1 MNQAVGQ
8 IIEQGATVPG
18 DIDWSPFFY
27 NTVLIPTDFA
37 LKQSMEE
44 DDRSIAAPEG
54 KNKAID
60 YDKLERDVDHQ
71 RDVALKEGRLT
82 EALDALLGLE
92 KQMRLAADVV
102 GTRTVAVAILKV
114 CHEAAAW
121 KLLNEQIVALS
132 KRRAQLKQVVAA
144 MVQEAMK
151 YVDDAPDDVIREE
164 LIKTLSGV
172 TAGKIYVEI
181 ERARLVKR
189 LARMKEAEGKVKE
202 AAEIM
207 QEVAVETFGA
217 MAKTEKIDFILEQVR
232 LCLDSDDFMRAQIL
246 AKKISPRAFASET
259 VEAAEKAK
267 AAEAAAAAG
276 GEGMDEGKKK
286 RKGPKE
292 EGEIQPAAPDVPT
305 LVELKLKF
313 YELMIRYYTNTN
325 DYLEICRCYQNIYD
339 TPAVKADQERWIPVL
354 KRICWYL
361 VLAPH
366 GSMQSS
372 LLHSTFADPHLL
384 DLPKFRALLKLFIT
398 MEVVGWPQLQ
408 ADYSAEM
415 QEEKPTVFLKDSA
428 LEDLRLRVIQHNIL
442 VVSKYYVRITMA
454 RLAQLLSLTV
464 LEAEKFLSD
473 MVVEKVLVAKIDRP
487 AGIVTFGERQ
497 ESGVQLLDKWAS
509 DIAKLLDLVETSCHH
524 IHKEAMVHKVVLKT

>member
-1 MNQAVGQ
+1 
-8 IIEQGATVPG
+8 
-18 DIDWSPFFY
+18 
-27 NTVLIPTDFA
+27 
-37 LKQSMEE
+37 MEE

-60 YDKLERDVDHQ
+60 YDKLERDVDLQ
-71 RDVALKEGRLT
+71 RDVALKEGKLT

-202 AAEIM
+202 AAEAM

-259 VEAAEKAK
+259 VEAAEKA
-267 AAEAAAAAG
+267 AAAAAAAAAG
-276 GEGMDEGKKK
+276 EVKEEGKKK
-286 RKGPKE
+286 KKGPRE

-313 YELMIRYYTNTN
+313 YELMIRYYTHAG

-339 TPAVKADQERWIPVL
+339 TPDVKADQERWIPVL

-372 LLHSTFADPHLL
+372 LLHSTFADSHLL
-384 DLPKFRALLKLFIT
+384 DLPKFRALLKLFVT

-408 ADYSAEM
+408 ADYGAEM
-415 QEEKPTVFLKDSA
+415 EEEKATVFHKESA

-442 VVSKYYVRITMA
+442 VVSKYYVRITTA
-454 RLAQLLSLTV
+454 RLAQLLSLTAE
-464 LEAEKFLSD
+464 EAEKFLSD

-509 DIAKLLDLVETSCHH
+509 DISKLLDLVETSCHH